1 LAICSRGS
9 PVWPVIRPPGET
21 PRICGHWTRR
31 TVRRYTCLK
40 RQTEVK
46 DEGLRKLGII
56 GGMSWVSTAM
66 YYDRINRIV
75 QKRAAPMASAPLLIE
90 SLDFAQLYA
99 LREERDWQRAAS
111 VLIDSA
117 KRLEGAGAEGLIIG
131 ANSMHRL
138 YDDVAASVNIPIL
151 HIAEF
156 VGMAIKRSGHTS
168 AALIGTRN
176 VMTESFYRKRLVAH
190 GIDLLPPNM
199 EFVELLDKII
209 YDELMV
215 GKVTREAERTLKT
228 IITKKAKDGA
238 QAIVLACT
246 ELDLVVDV
254 DANVLP
260 VFDSTRI
267 HCEAAANWI
276 LEQEGVS

>member
-1 LAICSRGS
+1 
-9 PVWPVIRPPGET
+9 
-21 PRICGHWTRR
+21 
-31 TVRRYTCLK
+31 
-40 RQTEVK
+40 
-46 DEGLRKLGII
+46 LRKLGII

-90 SLDFAQLYA
+90 SLDFCQLYA
-99 LREERDWQRAAS
+99 LVEERDWQRAGN

-117 KRLEGAGAEGLIIG
+117 RRLEGAGAEGLIIG
-131 ANSMHRL
+131 TNSMHRL
-138 YDDVAASVNIPIL
+138 YDDIAASVNIPVL
-151 HIAEF
+151 HIAEY
-156 VGMAIKRSGHTS
+156 VGMAIKRAGHKS

-190 GIDLLPPNM
+190 GIDILPPRM
-199 EFVELLDKII
+199 EFVEMLDKII

-215 GKVTREAERTLKT
+215 GKVTREAQRTLKT
-228 IITKKAKDGA
+228 IIINKAQEGA
-238 QAIVLACT
+238 DAIVLACT

-276 LEQEGVS
+276 LEQEAVH